1 ELGTRF
7 SEKARLGLTA
17 ILNYVG
23 GAYIYI
29 RREYASRIRLIQRS
43 WSIATKKVSA
53 EEEAKAA
60 QAAEMDDDL
69 PEEERPNPGR
79 NNVNVENKANE
90 TGDREKPNK
99 KGAVQVPTTFN
110 EMFLFNAAVMGFA
123 ESGWFSIIL
132 DQIDNMVMN
141 VANSARL
148 QEECDVCFLVL
159 NQYSGQIVLSEFRSV
174 MLASLR
180 SLVPKEEQL
189 IRREFSYQLV
199 GTDVQKDEHPEFL
212 RSNSYNV
219 APSIIDAPLPAT
231 SALLAFDELD
241 AEVLERTYA
250 LVGSWDDWAAFHPLH
265 FSGMGR
271 EALVAEVDIPP
282 GAPVEFQVVRDNDW
296 NQ

>member
-1 ELGTRF
+1 
-7 SEKARLGLTA
+7 A

-69 PEEERPNPGR
+69 PEAERPNPGR

-90 TGDREKPNK
+90 TGDREKPSK

-159 NQYSGQIVLSEFRSV
+159 NQYTGQIVLS
-174 MLASLR
+174 
-180 SLVPKEEQL
+180 
-189 IRREFSYQLV
+189 
-199 GTDVQKDEHPEFL
+199 
-212 RSNSYNV
+212 
-219 APSIIDAPLPAT
+219 
-231 SALLAFDELD
+231 
-241 AEVLERTYA
+241 
-250 LVGSWDDWAAFHPLH
+250 
-265 FSGMGR
+265 
-271 EALVAEVDIPP
+271 
-282 GAPVEFQVVRDNDW
+282 
-296 NQ
+296 